1 MRAAA
6 LILAV
11 LLTAVPVTDTGTGTA
26 TATEYDLPAVTI
38 EQETSEPASCR
49 QVTQTPA
56 TDNGTGTVTEYE
68 YQPPYVEVVQTEQ
81 TEQTAST
88 TVTYDERGY
97 TAVVSPQEIN
107 MIAYL
112 VDKEIGGGTRI
123 EKQAVVWCVL
133 NRVDK
138 GRAGG
143 FRDTVYGVLT
153 QSGQFRSYY
162 GTGSNESYNIVC
174 DCLTLWQ
181 MEKQSGYPV
190 DGRVLPREF
199 CWYHGDGRHNH
210 FRNAYSGGSY
220 WDWSWTGGY

>member
-1 MRAAA
+1 MTLLPVIIAT
-6 LILAV
+6 
-11 LLTAVPVTDTGTGTA
+11 LLTV
-26 TATEYDLPAVTI
+26 
-38 EQETSEPASCR
+38 
-49 QVTQTPA
+49 TPA
-56 TDNGTGTVTEYE
+56 TDNGTGTVTEYSYE
-68 YQPPYVEVVQTEQ
+68 PPYVEVVQTEQ
-81 TEQTAST
+81 TEQTASM

-112 VDKEIGGGTRI
+112 VDKEIGGGTLI

-133 NRVDK
+133 NRVDA

-143 FRDTVYGVLT
+143 FKDTVYGVLT

-162 GTGSNESYNIVC
+162 GTGSTESYNIVV

-181 MEKQSGYPV
+181 MKKQSGYPI
-190 DGRVLPREF
+190 DGRVLPSEF

-210 FRNAYSGGSY
+210 FRSAYSGGY
-220 WDWSWTGGY
+220 EWDWSWTGGY